1 MKNVYKYSIGVDT
14 GGTHTD
20 IVLLDQETGAIKT
33 AAVPTTPENLIEG
46 IQNAI
51 SKIFTREKL
60 KSGDIGKFVYGT
72 TVVTNMIIQGE
83 NVSTAL
89 ITTKGFIDILEIGKA
104 ARKGNIYDF
113 YIDQQKPLIPRYLRF
128 GVKEKINAQG
138 EVVEELDQE
147 ELIDIIEKIAQRNIR
162 SVAVCLLNSYMNNF
176 HEEKIFEVLN
186 KELPNVFVSL
196 SSHVL
201 PEFREYERVSTTVID
216 AYTAPTLISHLRE
229 LKQNLTKRY
238 KNLNC
243 SIMQSVGGV
252 SLFEQAQEHPVKLA
266 QSGPTAGVV
275 GGAFSASL
283 AGFDKVITLDMGGTS
298 SDISLVDGQPQL
310 TSSSKIHGHP
320 IKIRAIDFST
330 IGAGGGSIAWIDPG
344 GMLKVGPK
352 SAGADPG
359 PACYGYG
366 GVEVTVTDAN
376 LVLGRINHKGFL
388 GGDRELIPNLATET
402 IKNKIADPLGIPVE
416 TAADGIVEI
425 AIMNMIRALKVVTV
439 SKGFDPRDFT
449 LIAFGGAGP
458 MVAARIAEEIGI
470 KKVIIPFSPGTLS
483 ALGLLVAPIQEDY
496 VITRISRIQETSL
509 EYIIRCFNE
518 LEQKAVEIFNR
529 QKIDIQEVI
538 YKRSLDMRYLGQGY
552 EVNVPINGKISEL
565 THEKMIHAFNELH
578 EMSFGYTMKVDLEI
592 VNIRLS
598 AIVLPVI
605 PKIPKMELSQSQA
618 KPATAG
624 VRKVFFKDEFVDTPI
639 YSRDEMLPDAVLEG
653 PAVIEEANSTSVV
666 FPNQS
671 VKIDGYGNL
680 IISI

>member
-147 ELIDIIEKIAQRNIR
+147 ELKDIIEKISQQNIR
-162 SVAVCLLNSYMNNF
+162 SIAVCLLNSYMNNF
-176 HEEKIFEVLN
+176 HEEKIFEVIN

-388 GGDRELIPNLATET
+388 GGDRELIPNLAAET
-402 IKNKIADPLGIPVE
+402 IRNKIADPLGIPVE

-618 KPATAG
+618 KPAAAG

-639 YSRDEMLPDAVLEG
+639 YSRDEMLPDAVLDG

>member
-310 TSSSKIHGHP
+310 SSSSKIHGHP

-388 GGDRELIPNLATET
+388 GGDRELIPNLAAET
-402 IKNKIADPLGIPVE
+402 IRNKIADPLGIPVE

-618 KPATAG
+618 KPAAAG